1 MRFDLHD
8 YRPGVLVLDMQR
20 LFTRADG
27 PFGNPAG
34 AVLCAAV
41 NGLLTACSPFGL
53 PVLVSRYVLAD
64 DAGDAGL
71 LAGDPVVSGGF
82 FGASS
87 PWAQNDP
94 ALRLPA
100 ASVHLQ
106 RNRPGAFHGGELEA
120 ALAATGVDALILC
133 GLSVNNAISTTARE
147 AFARDIPAIVV
158 REAAGAAP
166 GETHTAVYFD
176 VLDTW
181 TAAVMT
187 QAALVEALAARTGV

>member
-1 MRFDLHD
+1 MLAACGALRGAGMRFDLHD

-34 AVLCAAV
+34 AALCAAV
-41 NGLLTACSPFGL
+41 NGLLAACSPFGL

-120 ALAATGVDALILC
+120 AMRSARPHGRP
-133 GLSVNNAISTTARE
+133 SPAISRRSSCGRPQALRPAR
-147 AFARDIPAIVV
+147 RTPPCTSTCWIPG
-158 REAAGAAP
+158 R
-166 GETHTAVYFD
+166 
-176 VLDTW
+176 
-181 TAAVMT
+181 
-187 QAALVEALAARTGV
+187 RRS